1 MNFKQATR
9 AALMAAAVSLA
20 ATGSHAATFTLGNLL
35 AGNGPLAPNLAT
47 LTVTQSGNDLNF
59 SLSAAGLDLFG
70 PNAFLGAI
78 AVDGLKTGSISSI
91 VGDAPVTMA
100 NGGGPGGVFDFRID
114 LTGPKQARLTDNESV
129 SWTWVGA
136 NQSLDTLHFAAHVQ
150 GVGISGA
157 DSSLWYSTTA
167 VPEPESY
174 ALLAAGLGV
183 IGVSLRRR
191 RSR

>member
-1 MNFKQATR
+1 MNFKQAART
-9 AALMAAAVSLA
+9 ALVAAAVSLA
-20 ATGSHAATFTLGNLL
+20 AAGSHAATFTFGNLL
-35 AGNGPLAPNLAT
+35 AGNGPLAPSLAT

-70 PNAFLGAI
+70 PASFLGAI

-91 VGDAPVTMA
+91 VGDAPVAIA
-100 NGGGPGGVFDFRID
+100 NGGGPGGVFDFRFD

-136 NQSLDTLHFAAHVQ
+136 NQSLDSLHFAAHVQ

-167 VPEPESY
+167 VPEPQSY

-183 IGVSLRRR
+183 IGLSLRRR
-191 RSR
+191 SR